1 MRILCEPINLVLL
14 AHIKLICPVIAY
26 YSLRTVRRY
35 YFPHSLLPN
44 PTLDIL
50 LALKRVRVGL
60 TRFSVEMGDVWLNPP
75 LHNPNATS
83 ESGANC
89 YHLQAHRYYKG
100 SIFLAASRSFSWGS
114 ITHHRLLSRL
124 NHAGC
129 CHSRQRTLIYS

>member
-50 LALKRVRVGL
+50 LALKSVRAGL
-60 TRFSVEMGDVWLNPP
+60 TRFSVEMGDVSLNPP

-83 ESGANC
+83 KSGANC

-100 SIFLAASRSFSWGS
+100 SIF
-114 ITHHRLLSRL
+114 
-124 NHAGC
+124 
-129 CHSRQRTLIYS
+129 